1 MIKIKKISEKKPL
14 KKDSKT
20 KKISQTEFEKK
31 VIELS
36 KKGIT
41 AEKIGENLRKQN
53 IHPKEYD
60 KKISKILKEKN
71 IYVNPDL
78 SITEKKLEGIKIHY
92 EKNKQDKRAK
102 REVVRISAKIRK
114 MKKYL
119 KI

>member
-1 MIKIKKISEKKPL
+1 MEKISEKTQV
-14 KKDSKT
+14 KKKSTT

-31 VIELS
+31 IIELS
-36 KKGIT
+36 KKNLT
-41 AEKIGENLRKQN
+41 AEKIGESLRKQN
-53 IHPKEYD
+53 IHPKGYN

-78 SITEKKLEGIKIHY
+78 VNIGKKLEGLKIHY

-114 MKKYL
+114 LKKYF

>member
-1 MIKIKKISEKKPL
+1 MEKISEKTQV
-14 KKDSKT
+14 KKKSTT

-31 VIELS
+31 IIELS
-36 KKGIT
+36 KKNLT

-53 IHPKEYD
+53 IHPKEYN
-60 KKISKILKEKN
+60 KKISKILKEKD

-78 SITEKKLEGIKIHY
+78 VNVEKKLEMIKIHH

-102 REVVRISAKIRK
+102 RDVVRVSAKIRK
-114 MKKYL
+114 LKKYF